1 VGSYVSAAFAEGTW
15 KKINCAAK
23 SWELYEKFRG
33 ENVNWPVSQ
42 EILAEYAAWALSKGS
57 LKPSTLQAYLGGLK
71 CLHELKGLDSK
82 GFEGYILKSVI
93 RGGENL
99 EVYKGLAK
107 ATRKVMTLPLLK
119 ILGHEIAKSGWEKNS
134 KLVMWGA
141 VTVAFFGS
149 FRAGELLAGG
159 ERDFCPKD
167 TLLWKDVKFCSNDH
181 ILIHIKNPKS
191 RQREG
196 EFVDIFSF
204 EGQNVCPVKAL
215 RALRASLREYNPDSP
230 VFSFGSGK
238 NLTRRGFNVTLAS
251 LLTPHLGGEA
261 KHISGHSFRAAIP
274 AVLAK
279 FPRLCNS
286 LDIMGWGRWR
296 SDAYLLYTRLKLD
309 QKRCTFNLITE
320 LLNY

>member
-1 VGSYVSAAFAEGTW
+1 
-15 KKINCAAK
+15 
-23 SWELYEKFRG
+23 
-33 ENVNWPVSQ
+33 
-42 EILAEYAAWALSKGS
+42 
-57 LKPSTLQAYLGGLK
+57 
-71 CLHELKGLDSK
+71 
-82 GFEGYILKSVI
+82 
-93 RGGENL
+93 
-99 EVYKGLAK
+99 
-107 ATRKVMTLPLLK
+107 M
-119 ILGHEIAKSGWEKNS
+119 
-134 KLVMWGA
+134 
-141 VTVAFFGS
+141 
-149 FRAGELLAGG
+149 
-159 ERDFCPKD
+159 
-167 TLLWKDVKFCSNDH
+167 KFCSKDH

-191 RQREG
+191 RHREG
-196 EFVDIFSF
+196 EFVDIFGF